1 MSLVSTALFLLLFGG
16 GRRSDTRVSNSG
28 RVFPWTQ
35 CDGEVLLIERD
46 DDYYKVKPEAETTTT
61 TAHTHSRWC
70 FCVCVLVVTV
80 RCQRCWALYTMHI
93 WCDISRH
100 CFMIRLQI
108 EYSPWRR
115 RRRLLLPLSSVM
127 TDGDNLSQMGLEDAS
142 VDFVVVSVQT
152 S

>member
-16 GRRSDTRVSNSG
+16 GRSDTRVSNSG

-61 TAHTHSRWC
+61 AHTLSLV

-115 RRRLLLPLSSVM
+115 RRLLLPLSLSVM